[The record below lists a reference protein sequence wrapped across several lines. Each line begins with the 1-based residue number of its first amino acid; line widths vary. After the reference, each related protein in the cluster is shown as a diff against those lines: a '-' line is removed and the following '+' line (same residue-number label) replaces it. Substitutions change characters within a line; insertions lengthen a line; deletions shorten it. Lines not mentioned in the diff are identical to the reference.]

1 MIEYLSRKIKAKSF
15 CEIEPID
22 FFSFG
27 GEAKGFCCY
36 FVHFQ
41 SRTFAMH
48 LRLVT
53 WVSTQSW
60 LIASIELSDLILT
73 QCITTNADV
82 VDAAVPGPF
91 AAVRV
96 PPNPHVE
103 TVCRNGSGYG
113 GRDVAPAVNVQCRR
127 PAVVTLFA
135 GGVIRRDFERDV
147 LRMNEGAWGIHGAGQ
162 ADVRYAGLGRAPS
175 VT

>member
-1 MIEYLSRKIKAKSF
+1 LGPKVIEYLSRKIKAKSF

-82 VDAAVPGPF
+82 VDAAVP
-91 AAVRV
+91 
-96 PPNPHVE
+96 
-103 TVCRNGSGYG
+103 
-113 GRDVAPAVNVQCRR
+113 
-127 PAVVTLFA
+127 
-135 GGVIRRDFERDV
+135 
-147 LRMNEGAWGIHGAGQ
+147 
-162 ADVRYAGLGRAPS
+162 
-175 VT
+175 